1 MCGILGNFGHI
12 ERNDFTA
19 HIGEISHL
27 LSRRGPDQT
36 NTIDIENF
44 FAVHSRLI
52 VQGALD
58 DGIQPMSFKNIVI
71 LFNGNLYNKDSL
83 KKDLESLGYKFKGIS
98 DTEVVAVSLYHW
110 GTEAFSKF
118 NGFFAIACFNSCLL
132 YTSDAA
138 DE

>member
-83 KKDLESLGYKFKGIS
+83 KKDLESLG
-98 DTEVVAVSLYHW
+98 TSLRAYLIL
-110 GTEAFSKF
+110 K
-118 NGFFAIACFNSCLL
+118 
-132 YTSDAA
+132 
-138 DE
+138 